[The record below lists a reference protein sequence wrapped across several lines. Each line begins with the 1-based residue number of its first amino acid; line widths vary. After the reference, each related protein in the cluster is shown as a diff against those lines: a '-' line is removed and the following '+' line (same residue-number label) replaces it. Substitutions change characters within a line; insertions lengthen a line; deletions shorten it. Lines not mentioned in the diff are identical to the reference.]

1 MSVIAKSNSDEK
13 PLKVEDATNI
23 TLSKDSLEAEDNLGR
38 FEIMKP
44 PGPWKDFFERML
56 SEKGKG
62 NKRKASNFTT
72 PFNGERYRCILADS
86 AGGQIITMRK
96 LMREIPQIDRDL
108 GLDWNAI
115 RTLLEGSGLTVF
127 AGQMGSGKSTTM
139 IAAIER
145 LGRAKR
151 GNLGTVED
159 PIEVEFTG
167 GGVIQREVGTHVD
180 SFQEAIRDFVRQY
193 RKTIMVG
200 EIRDPE
206 TANAAVLAAS
216 LGHSVIGT
224 LHADSAI
231 DVPTRMS
238 SLLDPN
244 LSRIL
249 PSVMRGMW
257 WQHVFRRGN
266 SSSPPLPIYESL
278 YVTNSVRQII
288 ADGPEKLPML
298 MNEMSQQKRVTMAQ
312 SAMKW
317 VTTGAASRDEM
328 RQWLE
333 ARGRINDAQLDY
345 MR

>member
-1 MSVIAKSNSDEK
+1 MSSILKSNTDLR
-13 PLKVEDATNI
+13 PLKLEEATNI
-23 TLSKDSLEAEDNLGR
+23 TLSQDSLEAEDNRGR

-44 PGPWKDFFERML
+44 PGAWKDFFDRML

-62 NKRKASNFTT
+62 NKRKAANFTV

-96 LMREIPQIDRDL
+96 LMAEIPQIERDL
-108 GLDWNAI
+108 KLDWHAI
-115 RTLLEGSGLTVF
+115 KSLLEGSGLTIF

-159 PIEVEFTG
+159 PIEVEFSG

-180 SFQEAIRDFVRQY
+180 SFEEAIRDFVRQY

-216 LGHSVIGT
+216 LGHSVYGT

-231 DVPTRMS
+231 DVPTRMN
-238 SLLDPN
+238 SLLDPK

-249 PSVMRGMW
+249 PSVLRGMW
-257 WQHVFRRGN
+257 WQHVYRRGD
-266 SSSPPLPIYESL
+266 STSPPMPIYESL

-288 ADGPEKLPML
+288 ADGPEKLPQL
-298 MNEMSQQKRVTMAQ
+298 MNEMATQKRVTMAH

-317 VTTGAASRDEM
+317 VNSGAATKEEM

-333 ARGRINDAQLDY
+333 TRGRINDAQLEY
-345 MR
+345 VR